1 MSLNMNF
8 NHISNFDKKKR
19 SKNQIKLIV
28 FHYTGMQSKIEAF
41 KKLCSPKSKVSCH
54 YFIDEIGNITKIVP
68 EKYSAWHAGKSSWK
82 NFKFLNKFSIGIELV
97 NPGHDFGYR
106 KFSKKQI
113 HSLKKISKKL
123 IAKYN
128 IIDSNIVGHSDIAP
142 LRKKDP
148 GEKFPWKEL
157 ANSKIGIWH
166 KLKNKELKKNRKK
179 KTNIN
184 EKKFFFKYINE
195 IGYQTRYNLKKSVY
209 ENKIIRAFQ
218 RRFRTE
224 YISGI
229 IDKECLLIAKNISF
243 LMINKS

>member
-1 MSLNMNF
+1 MNF
-8 NHISNFDKKKR
+8 SHISNFDKKKR
-19 SKNQIKLIV
+19 LKRQIKLIV
-28 FHYTGMQSKIEAF
+28 FHYTGMQSKVEAF
-41 KKLCSPKSKVSCH
+41 KKLYSPKSKVSCH

-68 EKYSAWHAGKSSWK
+68 EKFSAWHAGKSGWK
-82 NFKFLNKFSIGIELV
+82 NFKFLNKFSVGIELV

-128 IIDSNIVGHSDIAP
+128 IIDSNIVGHSDISP

-157 ANSKIGIWH
+157 ANSKIGIWQ

-179 KTNIN
+179 KN
-184 EKKFFFKYINE
+184 
-195 IGYQTRYNLKKSVY
+195 
-209 ENKIIRAFQ
+209 
-218 RRFRTE
+218 
-224 YISGI
+224 
-229 IDKECLLIAKNISF
+229 
-243 LMINKS
+243 

>member
-1 MSLNMNF
+1 MVLNMNF

-19 SKNQIKLIV
+19 LNRQIKLIV
-28 FHYTGMQSKIEAF
+28 FHYTGMQSKVEAF
-41 KKLCSPKSKVSCH
+41 KKLHSPNSKVSCH

-68 EKYSAWHAGKSSWK
+68 EKFSAWHAGKSAWK
-82 NFKFLNKFSIGIELV
+82 NFKFLNKFSIGIELD
-97 NPGHDFGYR
+97 NPGHDFGYK
-106 KFSKKQI
+106 KFSIKQI

-123 IAKYN
+123 ITKYN

-166 KLKNKELKKNRKK
+166 KLKDKELKKNRRK

-184 EKKFFFKYINE
+184 EKRIFFKYIKK
-195 IGYQTRYNLKKSVY
+195 IGYQTQYNLKKSVY
-209 ENKIIRAFQ
+209 ENKIIEAFQ

-224 YISGI
+224 YISGV
-229 IDKECLLIAKNISF
+229 IDKECLLIAKNLSF

>member
-1 MSLNMNF
+1 MNF
-8 NHISNFDKKKR
+8 GRLSLNFDKKTRLKR
-19 SKNQIKLIV
+19 QIKLIV
-28 FHYTGMQSKIEAF
+28 FHYTGMQSRVEAF
-41 KKLCSPKSKVSCH
+41 KKLYSPKSKVSCH

-68 EKYSAWHAGKSSWK
+68 EKFSAWHAGKSGWK
-82 NFKFLNKFSIGIELV
+82 NFRFLNKFSVGIELV

-157 ANSKIGIWH
+157 ANSKIGI
-166 KLKNKELKKNRKK
+166 L
-179 KTNIN
+179 
-184 EKKFFFKYINE
+184 
-195 IGYQTRYNLKKSVY
+195 
-209 ENKIIRAFQ
+209 A
-218 RRFRTE
+218 
-224 YISGI
+224 
-229 IDKECLLIAKNISF
+229 
-243 LMINKS
+243 

>member
-1 MSLNMNF
+1 MNF

-19 SKNQIKLIV
+19 LNRQIKLIV
-28 FHYTGMQSKIEAF
+28 FHYTGMQSKVEAF
-41 KKLCSPKSKVSCH
+41 KKLHSPNSKVSCH

-68 EKYSAWHAGKSSWK
+68 EKFSAWHAGKSAWK
-82 NFKFLNKFSIGIELV
+82 NFKFLNKFSIGIELD
-97 NPGHDFGYR
+97 NPGHDFGYK
-106 KFSKKQI
+106 KFSIKQI

-123 IAKYN
+123 ITKYN

-166 KLKNKELKKNRKK
+166 KLKDKELKKNRRK

-184 EKKFFFKYINE
+184 EKRIFFKYIKK
-195 IGYQTRYNLKKSVY
+195 IGYQTQYNLKKSVY
-209 ENKIIRAFQ
+209 ENKIIEAFQ

-224 YISGI
+224 YISGV
-229 IDKECLLIAKNISF
+229 IDKECLLIAKNLSF

>member
-1 MSLNMNF
+1 MALNMNF
-8 NHISNFDKKKR
+8 NRFSNYDKKERLK
-19 SKNQIKLIV
+19 KQIKIIV
-28 FHYTGMQSKIEAF
+28 FHYTGMQSKVEAF
-41 KKLCSPKSKVSCH
+41 KKLYNPQSKVSCH
-54 YFIDEIGNITKIVP
+54 YFIDEIGNIIKIVP
-68 EKYSAWHAGKSSWK
+68 EKFLAWHAGKSGWK
-82 NFKFLNKFSIGIELV
+82 NFKFINKFSIGIELV

-113 HSLKKISKKL
+113 HTLKKISKKL

-128 IIDSNIVGHSDIAP
+128 IIGSNIVGHSDIAP

-166 KLKNKELKKNRKK
+166 NLKNKELKKNRRK

-184 EKKFFFKYINE
+184 EKRIFFKCINK

-209 ENKIIRAFQ
+209 ENKIIKSFQ

-224 YISGI
+224 YISGV
-229 IDKECLLIAKNISF
+229 IDKECLLIAKNLSF

>member
-1 MSLNMNF
+1 MVNF
-8 NHISNFDKKKR
+8 DRSFLNFDKKKR
-19 SKNQIKLIV
+19 LKKQIKLIV
-28 FHYTGMQSKIEAF
+28 FHYTGMQSKVEAL
-41 KKLCSPKSKVSCH
+41 KKLCNSKSKVSCH
-54 YFIDEIGNITKIVP
+54 YFIDEIGNIVRIVP
-68 EKYSAWHAGKSSWK
+68 EKFSAWHAGKSSWK

-113 HSLKKISKKL
+113 YSLKKISKKI

-128 IIDSNIVGHSDIAP
+128 IIDSNIVGHSDISP

-166 KLKNKELKKNRKK
+166 RLKTKELKKNRRKK
-179 KTNIN
+179 INLN
-184 EKKFFFKYINE
+184 EKKMFFKYIKK
-195 IGYQTRYNLKKSVY
+195 IGYQTQYNLKKSIY
-209 ENKIIRAFQ
+209 ENKIIKAFQ

-224 YISGI
+224 YISGV
-229 IDKECLLIAKNISF
+229 IDQECLLIAKNLSF
-243 LMINKS
+243 LVINKS

>member
-1 MSLNMNF
+1 MVNF
-8 NHISNFDKKKR
+8 DRPFLNFDKKKR
-19 SKNQIKLIV
+19 LKKQIKLIV
-28 FHYTGMQSKIEAF
+28 FHYTGMQSKVEAL
-41 KKLCSPKSKVSCH
+41 KKLCNSKSKVSCH
-54 YFIDEIGNITKIVP
+54 YFIDEIGNIVRIVP
-68 EKYSAWHAGKSSWK
+68 EKFSAWHAGKSSWK

-113 HSLKKISKKL
+113 YSLKKISKKI

-128 IIDSNIVGHSDIAP
+128 IIDSNIVGHSDISP

-166 KLKNKELKKNRKK
+166 KLKAKELKKNRRKK
-179 KTNIN
+179 INLN
-184 EKKFFFKYINE
+184 EKKMFFKCIKK
-195 IGYQTRYNLKKSVY
+195 IGYQTQYNLKKSIY
-209 ENKIIRAFQ
+209 ENKIIKAFQ

-224 YISGI
+224 YISGV
-229 IDKECLLIAKNISF
+229 IDQECLLIAKNLSF
-243 LMINKS
+243 LVINKS